1 MNQREAVMQVME
13 ENGGYATL
21 GYLYQHVLDVPDVKW
36 ETKTPF
42 ATMRRIVQDPR
53 YFFKIRPGLWA
64 LNSFNHTLPPE
75 ILAQA
80 KTKTKS
86 TARTESDFDHT
97 YYQGLLVEIG
107 NLKNLQTFVPSQDKN
122 RKFLE
127 KPLAR
132 LISLAEIYPFTYQEL
147 VQRAQTIDVTWF
159 NERKMPDTFF
169 EVEHSTDI
177 QNSLGKFVDLQDFNA
192 QFRIVADKARQR
204 EYEAKIARAMFRP
217 IATRVKFVSYDV
229 VSTLHSK
236 MYEYVAIASRL

>member
-1 MNQREAVMQVME
+1 MNQREAVMQVMQ

-21 GYLYQHVLDVPDVKW
+21 GYLYQHVPVVGW
-36 ETKTPF
+36 QTKTPF
-42 ATMRRIVQDPR
+42 ATMRRIVQDPK

-64 LNSFNHTLPPE
+64 LNDAKNILPPE

-80 KTKTKS
+80 KKKSTTNTKT
-86 TARTESDFDHT
+86 ESEFDHT

-107 NLKNLQTFVPSQDKN
+107 NLKNLQTFVPYQDKN
-122 RKFLE
+122 RRFLNR
-127 KPLAR
+127 PLSD
-132 LISLAEIYPFTYQEL
+132 LISLQDFYTFTYQDI
-147 VQRAQTIDVTWF
+147 VQRAITIDVTWF

-177 QNSLGKFVDLQDFNA
+177 QNSLGKYVDLQDFNA

-204 EYEAKIARAMFRP
+204 EYESKIARAAFKP
-217 IATRVKFVSYDV
+217 VAARVKFVSYDE

-236 MYEYVAIASRL
+236 AHEYFAAESRL